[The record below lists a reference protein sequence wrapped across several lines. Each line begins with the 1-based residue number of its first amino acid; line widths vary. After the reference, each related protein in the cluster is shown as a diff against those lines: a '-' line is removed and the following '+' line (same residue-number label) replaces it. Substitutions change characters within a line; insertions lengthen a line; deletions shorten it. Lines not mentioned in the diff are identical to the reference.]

1 MGTLVS
7 ACKTLGLE
15 PPVWTTSKGER
26 NCLQTEHNEHM
37 TRYLCGESESHPS
50 LLEWSPPGPIIHG
63 SWHSLLMSTGL
74 KS

>member
-1 MGTLVS
+1 MRARHLDWSHLFGPQAKVREI
-7 ACKTLGLE
+7 G
-15 PPVWTTSKGER
+15 
-26 NCLQTEHNEHM
+26 LQTEHNEHM
-37 TRYLCGESESHPS
+37 ARYLCGESESHPS